1 MNKFKKIL
9 LTTVFAVTALSVTSL
24 AACDKDKDS
33 KKFAL
38 SFETNGAASIA
49 QETKEEG
56 SKYTL
61 PTPSRDGYEFE
72 GWYTDPSFS
81 GSPVTEITVSAD
93 VKFYAKWAKL
103 LTLTLDANGG
113 TVNTTT
119 LTVKEGASI
128 YDAVK
133 NIVPEKAGLTF
144 GAWFIGDNEVTSS
157 TLMAADTT
165 LTARY
170 KVAYTVEIYVQK
182 ADKSGYEL
190 EETKS
195 GSGYVG
201 SAYSA
206 SVTKEGYEE
215 VANDNAKTE
224 GNLSENA
231 SENVFR
237 HYFDRLSINL
247 TFKVSYPDGTTSEDF
262 VLSDVAAGTEVE
274 VPSDYKAD
282 GYVLAGWFTQTIS
295 TIAFTTRPTPTL
307 KTRSTPL
314 QAKPTT
320 QSGKKRTPICS
331 AAQTTFISLPS
342 RRACSSKE
350 TACSTV
356 PNIPQRTALSRLF
369 TQPKTPLC

>member
-24 AACDKDKDS
+24 AACDNGKDT

-49 QETKEEG
+49 QENKEEG

-93 VKFYAKWAKL
+93 VKFYAKWTKL
-103 LTLTLDANGG
+103 LILTLNADGG
-113 TVNTTT
+113 TVDTTS
-119 LTVKEGASI
+119 LTIKEGASI

-133 NIVPEKAGLTF
+133 NIVPAKTGRTF

-157 TLMAADTT
+157 TLMTADTT

-190 EETKS
+190 EETES

-201 SAYSA
+201 SAYVA

-215 VANDNAKTE
+215 VAN
-224 GNLSENA
+224 
-231 SENVFR
+231 
-237 HYFDRLSINL
+237 
-247 TFKVSYPDGTTSEDF
+247 PD
-262 VLSDVAAGTEVE
+262 A
-274 VPSDYKAD
+274 
-282 GYVLAGWFTQTIS
+282 
-295 TIAFTTRPTPTL
+295 
-307 KTRSTPL
+307 
-314 QAKPTT
+314 
-320 QSGKKRTPICS
+320 
-331 AAQTTFISLPS
+331 
-342 RRACSSKE
+342 
-350 TACSTV
+350 
-356 PNIPQRTALSRLF
+356 
-369 TQPKTPLC
+369 